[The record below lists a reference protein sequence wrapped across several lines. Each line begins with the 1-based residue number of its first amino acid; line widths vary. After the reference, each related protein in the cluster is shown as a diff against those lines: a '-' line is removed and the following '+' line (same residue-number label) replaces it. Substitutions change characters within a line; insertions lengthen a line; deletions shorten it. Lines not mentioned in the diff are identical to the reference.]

1 MNPAVS
7 VYRTLIPIQKAVINM
22 RKEYIGKTCP
32 YCKTPLV
39 EGDTVVFCS
48 VCDMPHHLSCWQDN
62 QGCTTF
68 GCTGSIKEII
78 GNDSGVA
85 TALVAP
91 QPVPAPVV
99 TPKPAPAKQAPAP
112 VRVEQT
118 EKPIETLYE
127 SKEMVFM
134 SDVPLVLE
142 NAAIIIDR
150 TKDKLFA
157 RCTFRSITDKA
168 IKAVLIEVSC
178 QDVWGSTLGE
188 PVAFQYL
195 DLQTKKDSKF
205 GQTNPVELPDKTT
218 RKIQVAVKKV
228 LFADASVISGGG
240 VAFTMPAPVLLS
252 KHLGSDA
259 LAAEYARE
267 TSHKAKFVPADG
279 SHYWLCACG
288 ALNENSEEKCYNC
301 GCTKEQLMS
310 ALNPD
315 ALQAN
320 MINFAAEKKAAADK
334 AQAEQAE
341 RIRRAEEQVRLE
353 QEQKEREFKQAE
365 NLEKSRKRRKKTV
378 RAIII
383 SLIVIA
389 VVGCGTIF
397 FGIPYFNYRAACDA
411 LDNGEYDTAY
421 QAFVALGNFMD
432 SEEMANEALYQK
444 AETALRNEQYD
455 SAFQIF
461 TDLGDYNNSQEMAH
475 QVLYEKAEQ
484 ALKNKQY
491 DSAIEIFGSL
501 GDYKDSE
508 DQVLEAKYLKA
519 DKCQTDKKYAEAYQ
533 LFVELGNYKESQDEV
548 LATIL
553 LWETEALGYESMYEA
568 YMLSQTVKL
577 SSDQYEMFY
586 SIILLYLNAHE
597 DANYWHDGSV
607 TTHSRNV
614 QIMLEMLPST
624 YKDTSTLLKLFN
636 LIAQVTEGYDEFFRD
651 NESLMRQCWSLAFVQ
666 DLAEEDRAITYF
678 LEGYWSTYSG
688 DYYIN
693 FYENDSGST
702 SCEYN
707 LPRVSEPSGTKYYD
721 IEDMIFYWENKD
733 YKRLTKVYRFEI
745 VDYDTIKV
753 FCYKNNRTYTLY
765 R

>member
-1 MNPAVS
+1 
-7 VYRTLIPIQKAVINM
+7 M
-22 RKEYIGKTCP
+22 RKEYVGKTCP

-78 GNDSGVA
+78 ENDSVA
-85 TALVAP
+85 AAAPAAP
-91 QPVPAPVV
+91 QPIPAPVAATNPV
-99 TPKPAPAKQAPAP
+99 EAVPAKPAPAQA
-112 VRVEQT
+112 EQT

-142 NAAIIIDR
+142 NAVIIIDR

-195 DLQTKKDSKF
+195 DLQTKRDSKF
-205 GQTNPVELPDKTT
+205 GQTNPVDLPNKTT
-218 RKIQVAVKKV
+218 RKIQVTVKKV
-228 LFADASVISGGG
+228 LFADDSVVSGGG
-240 VAFTMPAPVLLS
+240 AAFTMSAPIPLS

-267 TSHKAKFVPADG
+267 TSPKAQLVPADG

-301 GCTKEQLMS
+301 GCTKEQLMM

-320 MINFAAEKKAAADK
+320 MISFAAEKKAAADK

-341 RIRRAEEQVRLE
+341 RIRQAEEQVRLE
-353 QEQKEREFKQAE
+353 QEKKEREIKLAE

-378 RAIII
+378 RAIIV

-432 SEEMANEALYQK
+432 SE
-444 AETALRNEQYD
+444 
-455 SAFQIF
+455 
-461 TDLGDYNNSQEMAH
+461 
-475 QVLYEKAEQ
+475 
-484 ALKNKQY
+484 
-491 DSAIEIFGSL
+491 
-501 GDYKDSE
+501 

-519 DKCQTDKKYAEAYQ
+519 DKYQTDKKYKEAYQ
-533 LFVELGNYKESQDEV
+533 LFVELGSYKESQDEV

-553 LWETEALGYESMYEA
+553 LWEAEALGSSSMTA
-568 YMLSQTVKL
+568 ANTFSKTVKL
-577 SSDQYEMFY
+577 SSSHHEMFY
-586 SIILLYLNAHE
+586 STILMYLNAHE
-597 DANYWHDGSV
+597 NADYWYEWGGTNASK
-607 TTHSRNV
+607 NV
-614 QIMLEMLPST
+614 QTMLKMLPSS

-636 LIAQVTEGYDEFFRD
+636 LLAKDWGGYEELFRD
-651 NESLMRQCWSLAFVQ
+651 NETLMRQCWSLAFVQ
-666 DLAEEDRAITYF
+666 DLAEEDGALAYF
-678 LEGYWSTYSG
+678 LEGYWTGSG
-688 DYYIN
+688 YYLN
-693 FYENDSGST
+693 FYEDEEDGGTYS
-702 SCEYN
+702 EFD
-707 LPRVSEPSGTKYYD
+707 LPWVSKPSGTKYYD
-721 IEDMIFYWENKD
+721 IEDMIYYWDNKD
-733 YKRLTKVYRFEI
+733 GEHLTKVYRFEI
-745 VDYDTIKV
+745 VDYDIIKV
-753 FCYKNNRTYTLY
+753 YCYKNNRTYTLY

>member
-1 MNPAVS
+1 
-7 VYRTLIPIQKAVINM
+7 M

-78 GNDSGVA
+78 GNDSGAAVTPA
-85 TALVAP
+85 AP
-91 QPVPAPVV
+91 QPTPAPVV
-99 TPKPAPAKQAPAP
+99 APKPVQAVPAKQVPAPAQ
-112 VRVEQT
+112 VEQT

-142 NAAIIIDR
+142 NVAIIIDR

-168 IKAVLIEVSC
+168 IKAVLIEISC

-188 PVAFQYL
+188 PIAFQYL
-195 DLQTKKDSKF
+195 DLKTKRDAKF
-205 GQTNPVELPDKTT
+205 GQTNPIDLPDKTT
-218 RKIQVAVKKV
+218 RKIHAAVKKV
-228 LFADASVISGGG
+228 LFADDSVVSGGG
-240 VAFTMPAPVLLS
+240 AAFTMPAPIPLS

-267 TSHKAKFVPADG
+267 TSPKAQFVPADR

-288 ALNENSEEKCYNC
+288 ALNENTEEKCYNC
-301 GCTKEQLMS
+301 GCTKEQLMM

-315 ALQAN
+315 VLQAN

-341 RIRRAEEQVRLE
+341 RIRQAEEQVRLE
-353 QEQKEREFKQAE
+353 QEKKEREIKLAE

-378 RAIII
+378 RAIVI

-389 VVGCGTIF
+389 VLGCGTIF

-432 SEEMANEALYQK
+432 SEEMANK
-444 AETALRNEQYD
+444 
-455 SAFQIF
+455 S
-461 TDLGDYNNSQEMAH
+461 
-475 QVLYEKAEQ
+475 LYEKAEA

-491 DSAIEIFGSL
+491 DSAIQIFGSL

-519 DKCQTDKKYAEAYQ
+519 DKYQTDKKYKEAYQ

-553 LWETEALGYESMYEA
+553 LWEAEALGSSSTTA
-568 YMLSQTVKL
+568 ASTFSRTVKL
-577 SSDQYEMFY
+577 SSSHYGVEQTHQRMF
-586 SIILLYLNAHE
+586 
-597 DANYWHDGSV
+597 G
-607 TTHSRNV
+607 
-614 QIMLEMLPST
+614 P
-624 YKDTSTLLKLFN
+624 
-636 LIAQVTEGYDEFFRD
+636 
-651 NESLMRQCWSLAFVQ
+651 C
-666 DLAEEDRAITYF
+666 
-678 LEGYWSTYSG
+678 
-688 DYYIN
+688 
-693 FYENDSGST
+693 
-702 SCEYN
+702 
-707 LPRVSEPSGTKYYD
+707 
-721 IEDMIFYWENKD
+721 
-733 YKRLTKVYRFEI
+733 
-745 VDYDTIKV
+745 
-753 FCYKNNRTYTLY
+753 
-765 R
+765 

>member
-1 MNPAVS
+1 
-7 VYRTLIPIQKAVINM
+7 
-22 RKEYIGKTCP
+22 
-32 YCKTPLV
+32 
-39 EGDTVVFCS
+39 
-48 VCDMPHHLSCWQDN
+48 MPHHLSCWQDN

-78 GNDSGVA
+78 GNNAGA
-85 TALVAP
+85 APAAP
-91 QPVPAPVV
+91 QPTPAPVV
-99 TPKPAPAKQAPAP
+99 ASKPVQTAPAKPAPAPAQ
-112 VRVEQT
+112 VEQT

-134 SDVPLVLE
+134 SDTPIVLE
-142 NAAIIIDR
+142 NTAIIIDR

-168 IKAVLIEVSC
+168 IKAVLIEISC

-188 PVAFQYL
+188 PIAFQYL
-195 DLQTKKDSKF
+195 DLRTKRDAKF

-218 RKIQVAVKKV
+218 RKIQVTVKKV
-228 LFADASVISGGG
+228 LFADDSVVSGGG
-240 VAFTMPAPVLLS
+240 AAFTMPAPIPLS

-267 TSHKAKFVPADG
+267 TSPKAQFVPADG

-288 ALNENSEEKCYNC
+288 ALNENTEEKCYSC
-301 GCTKEQLMS
+301 GFTKEQLIV
-310 ALNPD
+310 ALDPD
-315 ALQAN
+315 TLQTN
-320 MINFAAEKKAAADK
+320 MVNFAAEKKAAADK

-341 RIRRAEEQVRLE
+341 RIRQAEEQVRLE
-353 QEQKEREFKQAE
+353 QEKKEREIKLAE

-378 RAIII
+378 RAIIV

-444 AETALRNEQYD
+444 AEAALKNKQYD
-455 SAFQIF
+455 FAIQLFS
-461 TDLGDYNNSQEMAH
+461 DLGDYEDSAEMAK
-475 QVLYEKAEQ
+475 QSRYEKAAV

-491 DSAIEIFGSL
+491 DSAIQIFGSL

-508 DQVLEAKYLKA
+508 AQVLEAKYLKA
-519 DKCQTDKKYAEAYQ
+519 DKYQTDKKYKEAYQ
-533 LFVELGNYKESQDEV
+533 LFVELGSYKESQDEV

-553 LWETEALGYESMYEA
+553 LWEAEALGSSSTTA
-568 YMLSQTVKL
+568 ASTFSKTVKL
-577 SSDQYEMFY
+577 SSSHHEMFY
-586 SIILLYLNAHE
+586 STILLHLNAHE
-597 DANYWHDGSV
+597 NADYWYKWGRTASK
-607 TTHSRNV
+607 NV
-614 QIMLEMLPST
+614 QTMLKMLPSS
-624 YKDTSTLLKLFN
+624 YKDTSTFLKLFN
-636 LIAQVTEGYDEFFRD
+636 LLVKDGGWYEELFRD
-651 NESLMRQCWSLAFVQ
+651 NETLMRQCWSLAFVQ
-666 DLAEEDRAITYF
+666 DLAEKDDAISYF
-678 LEGYWSTYSG
+678 LEGDWTTYSG

-693 FYENDSGST
+693 FYENDEGGT
-702 SCEYN
+702 SSEYN
-707 LPRVSEPSGTKYYD
+707 LPWVSEPKGTKYYD
-721 IEDMIFYWENKD
+721 IRSLIYIFTNKD
-733 YKRLTKVYRFEI
+733 SKELAKVYRFEI
-745 VDYDTIKV
+745 IDYDTIKV
-753 FCYKNNRTYTLY
+753 YCYKNSRTYTLY